1 MEFIIAQ
8 SLFSKAL
15 FDVSKAVSS
24 RTLSPILSG
33 IKIVAEEDGITLIG
47 SNSDIII
54 ERTISVTDENVK
66 IRKTGSMVVSAKYL
80 TELVK
85 KLPEQI
91 HIKTDHNQIHI
102 QAGAVSTKLNG
113 IDAEEYPSL
122 PVIVGDPI
130 LISAQELKEAVKT
143 TGFATAKNE
152 TRPVLTGVNLTFSEN
167 SFTSVAT
174 DSQRLAFKKS
184 DIQIS
189 VEGSFVVPKS
199 SIDELAKLVN
209 HYSGMVEIQSAEG
222 YIHFKI
228 DEISLYSRLIAGH
241 YPPTSALIPS
251 EIKTTLVLCKET
263 LIKGIDRAC
272 LFAGEW
278 KNNNVVLRIN
288 EHKLSI
294 SSGSSEMGSIEEL
307 QELKTIEGES
317 DLKISIDGH
326 FLLDALKTINDAE
339 IKMKFSGSMKPIVIE
354 SVKEAST
361 YLHLISPVRSY

>member
-15 FDVSKAVSS
+15 SDVSKAVSS
-24 RTLSPILSG
+24 KTLLPILSG
-33 IKIVAEEDGITLIG
+33 IKIVAGEDGITLIG

-54 ERTISVTDENVK
+54 ERTISVTDEKVK

-91 HIKTDHNQIHI
+91 HIKTDNYQIYI
-102 QAGAVSTKLNG
+102 QAGTISTNLNG

-122 PVIVGDPI
+122 PVIVGDSIHIP
-130 LISAQELKEAVKT
+130 AEELKNAVKT
-143 TGFATAKNE
+143 TVFAAAKNE
-152 TRPVLTGVNLTFSEN
+152 TRPVLTGVNLTFAEN

-184 DIQIS
+184 DIQS
-189 VEGSFVVPKS
+189 SGEGSFVVPKS

-209 HYSGMVEIQSAEG
+209 HYSGIVEIQSAEG
-222 YIHFKI
+222 YIHFKT

-241 YPPTSALIPS
+241 YPPTSALIPN
-251 EIKTTLVLCKET
+251 EVKTTLVLCKET

-278 KNNNVVLRIN
+278 KNNNVVLSIK
-288 EHKLSI
+288 EHNLSI

-307 QELKTIEGES
+307 QEIKTVEGES
-317 DLKISIDGH
+317 DLKISVDGH
-326 FLLDALKTINDAE
+326 FLLDALKTISDAN
-339 IKMKFSGSMKPIVIE
+339 IKMKFFGPMKPIVIE
-354 SVKEAST
+354 SAERESS

>member
-1 MEFIIAQ
+1 MEFMITQ
-8 SLFSKAL
+8 GLFSTAL
-15 FDVSKAVSS
+15 SDVSKAVSS
-24 RTLSPILSG
+24 RTLLPILSG
-33 IKIVAEEDGITLIG
+33 IKIVAEEDRITLIG

-54 ERTISVTDENVK
+54 ERTISVNDENVML
-66 IRKTGSMVVSAKYL
+66 RKTGSVVVSAKYL
-80 TELVK
+80 VDLIK

-91 HIKTDHNQIHI
+91 HIKADNNQIHI
-102 QAGAVSTKLNG
+102 QAGPISTKLNG
-113 IDAEEYPSL
+113 FSAEEYPSL
-122 PVIVGDPI
+122 PLIDGDSI
-130 LISAQELKEAVKT
+130 HVSAKELKDAVKT
-143 TGFATAKNE
+143 TVFATAKNE
-152 TRPVLTGVNLTFSEN
+152 TRPVLTGVNLTFAEN

-184 DIQIS
+184 DIRS
-189 VEGSFVVPKS
+189 SGEGNFVVPNS

-222 YIHFKI
+222 YIHFKT
-228 DEISLYSRLIAGH
+228 DEISMYSRLIAGH

-251 EIKTTLVLCKET
+251 EVKTTLVLCKET
-263 LIKGIDRAC
+263 LIRGIDRAC

-278 KNNNVVLRIN
+278 KNNNVELSIN

-294 SSGSSEMGSIEEL
+294 SSRSSEMGSIEEL
-307 QELKTIEGES
+307 QEIKAIEGES
-317 DLKISIDGH
+317 NLKISVDGH

-354 SVKEAST
+354 SVKEESP

>member
-15 FDVSKAVSS
+15 SDVSKAVSS
-24 RTLSPILSG
+24 RTLLPILSG
-33 IKIVAEEDGITLIG
+33 IKIVAGEDGITLIG

-54 ERTISVTDENVK
+54 ERTISVTDEKVK
-66 IRKTGSMVVSAKYL
+66 INKTGSIVVSAKYL

-91 HIKTDHNQIHI
+91 HIKTDNNQIYI
-102 QAGAVSTKLNG
+102 QAGTISTKLNG

-122 PVIVGDPI
+122 PIIVGDSI
-130 LISAQELKEAVKT
+130 HISAQELKDAVKT
-143 TGFATAKNE
+143 TGFAAARNE
-152 TRPVLTGVNLTFSEN
+152 TRPVLTGVNLIFSEN

-184 DIQIS
+184 DIQS
-189 VEGSFVVPKS
+189 SGEGSFVVPKS

-222 YIHFKI
+222 YIHFKTN
-228 DEISLYSRLIAGH
+228 EISLYSRLIAGH
-241 YPPTSALIPS
+241 YPNTSVLIPN
-251 EIKTTLVLCKET
+251 EVKTTLVLCKET

-278 KNNNVVLRIN
+278 KNNNVVLSIN
-288 EHKLSI
+288 EHKLAI

-307 QELKTIEGES
+307 QEIKAMEGES
-317 DLKISIDGH
+317 DLKISVDGH
-326 FLLDALKTINDAE
+326 FLLDALKTINDGE
-339 IKMKFSGSMKPIVIE
+339 IKVKFSGSMKPIVIE
-354 SVKEAST
+354 SAKEESP
-361 YLHLISPVRSY
+361 YLHLISPVRSF

>member
-1 MEFIIAQ
+1 MIAQ
-8 SLFSKAL
+8 GLFSKAL
-15 FDVSKAVSS
+15 SDVSKAVSS
-24 RTLSPILSG
+24 RTLLPILSG
-33 IKIVAEEDGITLIG
+33 IKIVAEEVGITLVG

-54 ERTISVTDENVK
+54 ERTISVTDEKFK

-80 TELVK
+80 TDLVK

-91 HIKTDHNQIHI
+91 HVKADNNQIHI
-102 QAGAVSTKLNG
+102 QAGAISTKLSG
-113 IDAEEYPSL
+113 IDVEEYPSL

-130 LISAQELKEAVKT
+130 HISAEELKDAVNT
-143 TGFATAKNE
+143 TVFAAAKNE
-152 TRPVLTGVNLTFSEN
+152 ARPVLTGVNLTFAEN

-184 DIQIS
+184 DIQS
-189 VEGSFVVPKS
+189 SGEGSFVVPKS

-222 YIHFKI
+222 YIHFKT
-228 DEISLYSRLIAGH
+228 DEISFYSRLIAGH
-241 YPPTSALIPS
+241 YPNTSALIPN
-251 EIKTTLVLCKET
+251 EVKTTLVLCKET

-278 KNNNVVLRIN
+278 KNNNVVLSIN
-288 EHKLSI
+288 EQKLSI

-307 QELKTIEGES
+307 QEIKAIEGEF
-317 DLKISIDGH
+317 DLKISVDGH
-326 FLLDALKTINDAE
+326 FLLDALKTINDVE
-339 IKMKFSGSMKPIVIE
+339 VKMKFYGPMKPIVIE
-354 SVKEAST
+354 SAERKSS